1 MALIFHSDDR
11 LLKTKNYIKF
21 SKILKNKITKA
32 LTGWQTRGL
41 ALLGRNVIFKT
52 FGLLQVV

>member
-1 MALIFHSDDR
+1 MALIFHSDNR
-11 LLKTKNYIKF
+11 LMKPKNYIM
-21 SKILKNKITKA
+21 LKNKITKA

-41 ALLGRNVIFKT
+41 ALLGRIVIFKT

>member
-1 MALIFHSDDR
+1 M
-11 LLKTKNYIKF
+11 KPKNYIM
-21 SKILKNKITKA
+21 LKNKITKA

-41 ALLGRNVIFKT
+41 ALLGRIVIFKI